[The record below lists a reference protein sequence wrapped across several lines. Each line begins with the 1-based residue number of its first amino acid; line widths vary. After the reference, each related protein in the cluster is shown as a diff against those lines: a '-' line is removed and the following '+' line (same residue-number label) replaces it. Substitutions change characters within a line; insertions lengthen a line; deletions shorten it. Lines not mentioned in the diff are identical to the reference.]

1 MIYGNVRGYANSKWT
16 YSWLSALRR
25 LKLAR
30 MPRTPLQK
38 TSFDDGQAW
47 FTICIDIANR
57 AGPRS
62 VGPMSRHGVL
72 VL

>member
-30 MPRTPLQK
+30 MPQTPPKKLPIYAGESG
-38 TSFDDGQAW
+38 SFIGGALRSADGW
-47 FTICIDIANR
+47 RFE
-57 AGPRS
+57 
-62 VGPMSRHGVL
+62 
-72 VL
+72 